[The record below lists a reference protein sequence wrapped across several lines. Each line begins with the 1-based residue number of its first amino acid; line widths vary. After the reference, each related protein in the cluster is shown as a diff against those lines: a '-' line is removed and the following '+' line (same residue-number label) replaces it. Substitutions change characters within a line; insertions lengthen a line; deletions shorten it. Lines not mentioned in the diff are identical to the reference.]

1 MGICMTKDTTKP
13 QTIRNH
19 TGTELQAMNHISP
32 TEDTLPS
39 ESDSSSENAT
49 SRVFVIDTAIM
60 KHFPEALNSP
70 MDKHVTPEFLKRVPF
85 VVQRTIRESDI
96 YAIPNLNIIF
106 VFDTEEQKS
115 EILSNL
121 KRLTEIS
128 GRLRHVN
135 MLATFLEVASVI
147 GSQDSNIIPPSKA
160 LEVFINRI
168 SSEKENVDALLVTG
182 YPRSMRDV
190 VEYMTRVQ
198 RISGVI
204 LLLDPKNELYG
215 NDDSGTNLI
224 DKSLQSESDSST
236 PNNFRSNIYPI
247 IEFFKQENLLHTVKL
262 ERPLLDVFHDVYD
275 KVLLILSRL
284 PQTPSDEVSDESE
297 VTETAPAPKA
307 EIASQSGI
315 CSVSVDRVRSTSTTL
330 NLKEQVINKDIQ
342 DVLSLVRAGS
352 IMGRI
357 SSAAQSKQK

>member
-13 QTIRNH
+13 QTTRNH
-19 TGTELQAMNHISP
+19 HTELQAMYQADP
-32 TEDTLPS
+32 TENTLPS
-39 ESDSSSENAT
+39 ELDPSSENAS

-60 KHFPEALNSP
+60 KHLPDALNSP
-70 MDKHVTPEFLKRVPF
+70 MHKHMAPEFLKRVPF
-85 VVQRTIRESDI
+85 VIQRTIRESDI
-96 YAIPNLNIIF
+96 YEVPNLNIIF

-121 KRLTEIS
+121 KRLTDIS
-128 GRLRHVN
+128 GRLHHID

-147 GSQDSNIIPPSKA
+147 GSQDSNIIPPAKA

-182 YPRSMRDV
+182 YPRNMRDV

-204 LLLDPKNELYG
+204 LLLDPKYESYG
-215 NDDSGTNLI
+215 NDDSGTDLI
-224 DKSLQSESDSST
+224 DTRQSQPDSGT

-247 IEFFKQENLLHTVKL
+247 IEFFKQDNLLHTVTL

-284 PQTPSDEVSDESE
+284 PQTPSDEVSDEDE
-297 VTETAPAPKA
+297 VTETAKAPSA

-315 CSVSVDRVRSTSTTL
+315 CSVSAGRIRSTTAL

-357 SSAAQSKQK
+357 SSAAQSKLK

>member
-13 QTIRNH
+13 ETTRNH
-19 TGTELQAMNHISP
+19 TELQAMHQAS
-32 TEDTLPS
+32 TAEDTLPS
-39 ESDSSSENAT
+39 ELGISSENACI

-60 KHFPEALNSP
+60 KHLPDASNSP
-70 MDKHVTPEFLKRVPF
+70 MHKHMTPEFLKRVPF
-85 VVQRTIRESDI
+85 VIQRTIRESDI
-96 YAIPNLNIIF
+96 CEIPNMNVIF

-128 GRLRHVN
+128 GRLHHVD

-182 YPRSMRDV
+182 YPRNMRDV

-204 LLLDPKNELYG
+204 LLLDPKYESYG
-215 NDDSGTNLI
+215 NDDSGTDSI
-224 DKSLQSESDSST
+224 DKSPLSEPDLST

-247 IEFFKQENLLHTVKL
+247 IEFFKQENLLHIVTL
-262 ERPLLDVFHDVYD
+262 ERPLLEVFHDVYD

-284 PQTPSDEVSDESE
+284 PQTPSDEASDGSE
-297 VTETAPAPKA
+297 VPEIASAPKL

-315 CSVSVDRVRSTSTTL
+315 CSLSAGRIRSTSTTL
-330 NLKEQVINKDIQ
+330 NLQEQVINKDIQ

>member
-19 TGTELQAMNHISP
+19 TELQAMNHISP

-49 SRVFVIDTAIM
+49 SRVFVIDTSIM
-60 KHFPEALNSP
+60 KHLPEALNSP

-160 LEVFINRI
+160 LEVFINRV

-247 IEFFKQENLLHTVKL
+247 IEFFKQENLLHTVTL

-284 PQTPSDEVSDESE
+284 PQTSSDEVSDESE

-315 CSVSVDRVRSTSTTL
+315 CSVSVGGWEILTYHGPRKLFLHKSAYLHRLEVSALRSFLHTFSH
-330 NLKEQVINKDIQ
+330 
-342 DVLSLVRAGS
+342 
-352 IMGRI
+352 
-357 SSAAQSKQK
+357 